1 MFHRLLDAYPHPEGG
16 SWTGSR
22 MEEATAGFVNAS
34 YFSNLLNDRIK
45 QPGLDKLKAIAETMG
60 FPAQLWLEDPDRWG
74 HQRGS
79 EPLTFV
85 PKDAAFKDLLND
97 LYASVPNERTGEALT
112 NAEVAKRAAGR
123 VTEDELEKMRS
134 GELENP
140 TLQHLLAV
148 SRAFDVDPAYW
159 FRRGE
164 DRPLVD
170 HEVVEA
176 LREEENR
183 LILHRSLAL
192 SKDQK
197 DMLLVLM
204 EQLQKRGDL

>member
-1 MFHRLLDAYPHPEGG
+1 MFRRLLGAYPHPEGG
-16 SWTGSR
+16 AWTGAR
-22 MEEATAGFVNAS
+22 MEEATSGFVNAS
-34 YFSNLLNDRIK
+34 YFSNLLGDRIK

-60 FPAQLWLEDPDRWG
+60 FPAQLWLEEPESWG
-74 HQRGS
+74 YPRESGELTLVS
-79 EPLTFV
+79 KDVPL
-85 PKDAAFKDLLND
+85 KDLLND
-97 LYASVPNERTGEALT
+97 LFASISDERTGEALT
-112 NAEVAKRAAGR
+112 NAEVARRTAGR
-123 VTEDELEKMRS
+123 VTEEELQSMRS

-140 TLQHLLAV
+140 TLQQLLAL

-159 FRRGE
+159 LRRGE

-170 HEVVEA
+170 QEVVEA

-183 LILHRSLAL
+183 LILHRSLRL
-192 SKDQK
+192 SKDQR